1 MNACEIIR
9 NHTFWPRSTL
19 QPFSLFVFLP
29 VVACFL
35 CVSVSTFGLSS
46 FIRVRPITF
55 LAAVLFIRWS
65 EINCPGL
72 ELDYKG
78 RCHSHPPFAFSL
90 SLSLS
95 LSRVVS
101 SFISGL
107 FRTFFG
113 NLVPGSS
120 YVFIFKTRWHVCE
133 RRSVRYDILWIRERI
148 FKHFGEKSQELYDL
162 SWICLTLFYKWR
174 YFHWSYFVILR
185 SVHLSLLRLFLSRF

>member
-90 SLSLS
+90 SLPRA
-95 LSRVVS
+95 RVVS
-101 SFISGL
+101 SFISGP

-113 NLVPGSS
+113 SLVPGSS
-120 YVFIFKTRWHVCE
+120 CVFIFKTRLHVNEEVCVMTYFGFTNVSLNNLM
-133 RRSVRYDILWIRERI
+133 RNPRNYTISVG
-148 FKHFGEKSQELYDL
+148 FV
-162 SWICLTLFYKWR
+162 WR
-174 YFHWSYFVILR
+174 YSISDVIFIDLILSFYALYIYLCFVHSYF
-185 SVHLSLLRLFLSRF
+185 